1 MYKVLVVDD
10 EKPAR
15 EELRFLLDKF
25 KHFEVVGE
33 AATGAETIKKVTELN
48 PDLVLLDIKMPDM
61 DGFSVARELIN
72 LSNTPKIIFVTAY
85 DEYAV
90 KAFEINAVDYLLK
103 PVTEKR
109 LSSSLARFMQFSS
122 DDQVKKIINL
132 LQSETKSDNLH
143 RIPANKD
150 GKIIIIPV
158 QDVSF
163 IETEGKNTIIH
174 TEDNSYTSSY
184 NLTELEQRLE
194 GLPFFRIHRS
204 YIVNLAKIKEIIPWF
219 HNTYQVK
226 MQGYDEPIPV
236 SRKHINKLKE
246 LLNL

>member
-15 EELRFLLDKF
+15 EELVYSIDKF
-25 KHFEVVGE
+25 KNFEVVGE
-33 AATGAETIKKVTELN
+33 AANGAETIKKVMEYN

-61 DGFSVARELIN
+61 DGFSVARELIQ
-72 LSNTPKIIFVTAY
+72 LPFPPKIIFVTAY

-109 LSSSLARFMQFSS
+109 LSSSLTRFMQQGNEN
-122 DDQVKKIINL
+122 QVKKVIAM
-132 LQSETKSDNLH
+132 LQAEAKEDKIQ
-143 RIPANKD
+143 RIPVNKNE
-150 GKIIIIPV
+150 KIYIISTEDITY
-158 QDVSF
+158 
-163 IETEGKNTIIH
+163 IETQGKNTIIH
-174 TEDNSYTSSY
+174 TKDDYYSCNS
-184 NLTELEQRLE
+184 NLSELEQQLGRKS
-194 GLPFFRIHRS
+194 FFRVHRS
-204 YIVNLAKIKEIIPWF
+204 YIINLNKIREVIPWF

-226 MQGYDEPIPV
+226 MDNSEEPIPV